1 MRKSFGRAKAIP
13 AFIMNR
19 DAQSSAV
26 EKFRA
31 LHESGCFVLPN
42 PWDVGTALY
51 LQRLG
56 FKALA
61 TTSAGFA
68 FSRGKCDGDV
78 LLNDMLA
85 HIGEIVAATPLPV
98 NADFLNAF
106 ADGPEGVAANVKLC
120 LATGVAGLSVEDN
133 SGNSAA
139 PLYEKNPAIDR
150 IRAARNAI
158 DASGVP
164 IVLTG
169 RCEAWLV
176 GKPDPFRVALD
187 RLVAYAEAGADCLYA
202 PGVQKPDEIAEIVK
216 AVAPKPVNVLV
227 SGFNRELTLSQ
238 LADLGVRRI
247 SVGSGLAA
255 VAWGAFMRAARSI
268 ATTGEFDEAFAN
280 AVSFAEIN
288 EVFSKRN

>member
-1 MRKSFGRAKAIP
+1 
-13 AFIMNR
+13 
-19 DAQSSAV
+19 
-26 EKFRA
+26 
-31 LHESGCFVLPN
+31 
-42 PWDVGTALY
+42 
-51 LQRLG
+51 
-56 FKALA
+56 
-61 TTSAGFA
+61 
-68 FSRGKCDGDV
+68 
-78 LLNDMLA
+78 
-85 HIGEIVAATPLPV
+85 
-98 NADFLNAF
+98 
-106 ADGPEGVAANVKLC
+106 
-120 LATGVAGLSVEDN
+120 
-133 SGNSAA
+133 
-139 PLYEKNPAIDR
+139 
-150 IRAARNAI
+150 
-158 DASGVP
+158 
-164 IVLTG
+164 
-169 RCEAWLV
+169 
-176 GKPDPFRVALD
+176 VALD